1 MRFALS
7 QFALLLGLV
16 LATVAVAGEQEDAS
30 DTTAAPP
37 IESAPP
43 DTEVAAPAS
52 PAPAEGDAEASEEG
66 TTDE

>member
-16 LATVAVAGEQEDAS
+16 LATVAVAGEQEEAADA
-30 DTTAAPP
+30 TAMPP
-37 IESAPP
+37 IEASPP

-52 PAPAEGDAEASEEG
+52 PAPAEGDAEASEKG
-66 TTDE
+66 AADE